1 MLFCALGDQTPALY
15 LVTLFAV
22 RAHLPPMNVR
32 MAIGTVGPHVCEDG
46 LGVALG
52 TGNPLMLAAQRI
64 LGCVVIEFR
73 NRSNGLP
80 PH

>member
-15 LVTLFAV
+15 RVALFTV
-22 RAHLPPMNVR
+22 RAHLAAMNVR
-32 MAIGTVGPHVCEDG
+32 VAIGAVGPHVCEDW

-52 TGNPLMLAAQRI
+52 TGNPLVLAAQRI

-80 PH
+80 SH